1 MTLEQIQ
8 YFLALAKYKN
18 FTRAAEA
25 LYISQPTISK
35 QILQLEKEL
44 GTQLFTRTKEGVNLT
59 HTGSLIHDDLQTA
72 YHSIENAVNKASK
85 HVTPIEGTLSIGI
98 GHMFD
103 MNNVLPGFLAKFNHI
118 YPGIKLHF
126 SSNSFSEMQNKLD
139 GGEFD
144 LIFTYSL
151 EPEKTQFQKRIAV
164 SRSHTYLYYPN
175 SMAPKPEDGLTVE
188 NFLDCPLLR
197 LKGGNHNFSVSSM
210 NRLLSRPFASII
222 EVPNMETLILYLESG
237 IGVCMMGKSYRIGSR
252 DSISTL
258 DLTEEDHFPCVGTD
272 AVWLKCNQS
281 VALKLFLTSLS
292 EYLNTTVKQKM

>member
-1 MTLEQIQ
+1 MTLEQIH

-44 GTQLFTRTKEGVNLT
+44 GTQLFIRTKEGVKLT
-59 HTGSLIHDDLQTA
+59 HTGSLIHDDLQNA
-72 YHSIENAVNKASK
+72 YQCIGNAVNKATK
-85 HVTPIEGTLSIGI
+85 HATPIEGTLSIGI

-103 MNNVLPGFLAKFNHI
+103 MNSVLPGFLAKFNQL

-126 SSNSFSEMQNKLD
+126 SSSSFSEMQQRLD

-151 EPEKTQFQKRIAV
+151 EPEKIQFQKRMAV

-175 SMAPKPEDGLTVE
+175 SMAPHPDVTLTIE

-197 LKGGNHNFSVSSM
+197 LKRSSSNFFLSSM
-210 NRLLSRPFASII
+210 THLLSRPFASII

-237 IGVCMMGKSYRIGSR
+237 IGVCIMGKSYRIGSR
-252 DSISTL
+252 DTISTL
-258 DLTEEDHFPCVGTD
+258 DLTAEEKFPCVGTD

-281 VALKLFLTSLS
+281 ISLKLFLSTLS
-292 EYLNTTVKQKM
+292 EYIKNASMS